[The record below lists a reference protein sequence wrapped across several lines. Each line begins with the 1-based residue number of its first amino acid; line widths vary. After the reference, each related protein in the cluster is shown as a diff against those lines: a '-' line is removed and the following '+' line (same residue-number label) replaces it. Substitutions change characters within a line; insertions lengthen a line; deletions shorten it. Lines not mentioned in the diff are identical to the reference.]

1 MRAIEEIKI
10 KKSAKMKFAAHMKHI
25 YSSSNMRSRDV
36 INQRMCVNKIHQIAA
51 KQNCFRNFTTP
62 DYQDYV
68 LITMSNWFEPQETGK
83 KYLALT

>member
-1 MRAIEEIKI
+1 MCAIEAI
-10 KKSAKMKFAAHMKHI
+10 KMKKRKFVEHMKHI
-25 YSSSNMRSRDV
+25 YSGQNMRSRDV
-36 INQRMCVNKIHQIAA
+36 INQRMCENKIHQITA

-62 DYQDYV
+62 DNV